1 MLLIS
6 DNVIKE
12 IDMEEKIQY
21 YENSLIPIFKKKLYE
36 AQVIIPELEAN
47 ILFLRNR
54 VSQLEA
60 ENSKLKVVS
69 ENSDTYQ

>member
-1 MLLIS
+1 
-6 DNVIKE
+6 
-12 IDMEEKIQY
+12 MEEKIQY

-36 AQVIIPELEAN
+36 EQIVIPELEAN

-69 ENSDTYQ
+69 ENSNTYE